1 MLCFRVLFHV
11 IFTACVASKRGGTLK
26 DAEHAAFVQL
36 STEWKDSAIQR
47 EPRPAEVM
55 LHQETASDESSVLL
69 DSINPLMGTDSDSGF
84 SRGNVLPIVARPFGF
99 NHWAPQNNEPG
110 GSWFFRAG
118 QPDTEFQLRCTHQPS
133 PWVSDYAHF
142 LIKAGVDGSPYW
154 FRDWQKALKPHLL
167 HASLHGEE
175 GTSSKIDFK
184 MTPSM
189 HGAMLAVAFPEGPRP
204 GELYFVLQD
213 GAWKLEANA
222 LSGSTGINSGGV
234 VDGFRMYIA
243 VQPPEGTKWRL
254 SGKRATLQFQTQGA
268 QRYREVRVATSFI
281 SEEQAQ
287 RNLQDE
293 LEGKNFQ
300 SLSSEARAEWDE
312 LLSRAQVQFHNPRRS
327 KVFYSNLQRS
337 LLYPR
342 FLQEKSA
349 DGTWVHYSAATGEV
363 KRGPAVADEGFWDAY
378 RAHYPMLSLL
388 YPDKLGEL
396 VNGWV
401 NGYLEAGWLPTWASP
416 GQRNCMVGTM
426 GDCSLADAIVKS
438 AQGFVTGFDVQ
449 TAFNAIRKD
458 AFEAPDSNALRQ
470 DLGRPAL
477 EFYTKNGYV
486 PSDHP
491 DVEQTA
497 RDQSAAL
504 TLNYKVADAC
514 VAMAAR
520 ALGKHQ
526 DADIL
531 TQRSVNHQNFD
542 PATSFFRPKRM
553 NQDWDGHL
561 DPIEWGHGFT
571 EGNAIHYRFYAPH
584 DIAGLVRLHGGKEKL
599 CSRIQDMFSASGDF
613 HVGTYGSTIHE
624 MTEAAATGFGQYAH
638 NNQPVHDILYVAAA
652 AGCKSLAQRYLRQ
665 VMARLYKPDA
675 WSGDED
681 TGEMSSWYV
690 LSSLGLF
697 SLLPGSDDLVLGSP
711 EVSKATIRVPG
722 RPPLTIE
729 AQGNSDSAV
738 YVSGIHLDGEEL
750 KGTSV
755 QYSKL
760 ARYGGTL
767 TFRMSD
773 KPVSAL

>member
-1 MLCFRVLFHV
+1 MTGFQILFLLV
-11 IFTACVASKRGGTLK
+11 ITASVASRETGATRE
-26 DAEHAAFVQL
+26 EHATFLQVKSHL
-36 STEWKDSAIQR
+36 SPIRSATQPADVALTQKDVSG
-47 EPRPAEVM
+47 
-55 LHQETASDESSVLL
+55 DSSMLL
-69 DSINPLMGTDSDSGF
+69 DSANLLMGTESDPAF
-84 SRGNVLPIVARPFGF
+84 SQGNVLPIVARPFGF
-99 NHWAPQNNEPG
+99 NHWAPQNNRPAG
-110 GSWFFRAG
+110 AWWFRAG
-118 QPDTEFQLRCTHQPS
+118 SEDSEFQLRCTHQPS
-133 PWVSDYAHF
+133 PWIGDYGHF
-142 LIKAGVDGSPYW
+142 FIKAGADGSPYW
-154 FRDWQKALKPHLL
+154 FGDWQKALKPHLL
-167 HASLHGEE
+167 HASLHGD
-175 GTSSKIDFK
+175 GNTPSKIDFK

-189 HGAMLAVAFPEGPRP
+189 HGAMLAVAFPEGRSQ
-204 GELYFVLQD
+204 GELQFVLD
-213 GAWKLEANA
+213 EGTWKMEANA
-222 LSGSTGINSGGV
+222 ASGFTSVNSGGV
-234 VDGFRMYIA
+234 KERFTMYIA
-243 VQPPEGTKWRL
+243 VQHPEGAQWSFSDKV
-254 SGKRATLQFQTQGA
+254 ATLQFPKPGA
-268 QRYREVRVATSFI
+268 EQQWEVRVATSFI
-281 SEEQAQ
+281 SEKQAR

-293 LEGKNFQ
+293 LGGKDFR
-300 SLSSEARAEWDE
+300 SLASEARAEWDE
-312 LLSRAQVQFHNPRRS
+312 LLSRAQVRFHNPNRS

-342 FLQEKSA
+342 FLQEKSE

-363 KRGPAVADEGFWDAY
+363 KQGPAVADEGFWDAY
-378 RAHYPMLSLL
+378 RAHYPMLSFL

-438 AQGFVTGFDVQ
+438 VQGFVTGFDVQ
-449 TAFNAIRKD
+449 TAFKAIRKD
-458 AFEAPDSNALRQ
+458 AFEAPDVDALLK

-491 DVEQTA
+491 DVQKTA
-497 RDQSAAL
+497 GQQSAAL

-514 VAMAAR
+514 VAQAAK

-526 DADIL
+526 DAEIL
-531 TQRSVNHQNFD
+531 MQRSINHQNFD
-542 PATSFFRPKRM
+542 PVTSFFRPKRM
-553 NQDWDGHL
+553 DKNWDGDL

-584 DIAGLVRLHGGKEKL
+584 DIAGLVRLHGGREKL
-599 CSRIQDMFSASGDF
+599 CSRIQEMFSASGDF
-613 HVGTYGSTIHE
+613 HVGTYGQTIHE
-624 MTEAAATGFGQYAH
+624 MSEAAATGFGQYAH

-652 AGCKSLAQRYLRQ
+652 SGCKSLAQRYLRQ
-665 VMARLYKPDA
+665 VMAKLYKSNS

-729 AQGNSDSAV
+729 APGNSDSSF
-738 YVSGIHLDGEEL
+738 YVSSIQLDGEEL
-750 KGTSV
+750 GGPSV

-760 ARYGGTL
+760 ARAGGTL
-767 TFRMSD
+767 TFTMSD